1 MKKTQQKAR
10 PELADMI
17 SWWTKGWR
25 GTFNE
30 ELYIKICRIKAKTR

>member
-1 MKKTQQKAR
+1 MTKKINKPR

-30 ELYIKICRIKAKTR
+30 KLYIKVCKVKAQMR